1 MRVFRLQNASDI
13 ELIRREVAA
22 QRALDGCRYVALWDE
37 EIAFNLQHRQVT
49 LLLDDYPQ
57 GYLHN
62 YIKSATNFIPKNLV
76 ACIMNCLCA
85 GLMDCHEKG
94 IYHKDIRPENGEIFL
109 AVKQVGHA

>member
-1 MRVFRLQNASDI
+1 VFRLRNASDM
-13 ELIRREVAA
+13 ELICREVAA

-37 EIAFNLQHRQVT
+37 EIAFNPQRRQVT

-62 YIKSATNFIPKNLV
+62 YIKSATTFIRKNWV

-85 GLMDCHEKG
+85 GLLDCHEKG
-94 IYHKDIRPENGEIFL
+94 IYHKDIRPENGEFFL
-109 AVKQVGHA
+109 AVNRRDTLG